1 MSKYISHSYNFWTL
15 TRNSIEEMERQGNKN
30 YVVSEY
36 SERVTEKESWQNFEL
51 QTKWNDQNIGIPILF
66 NFYHGLELYMKGLL
80 EMKKISFEKKRH
92 NLKLL
97 FELIKTNENLY
108 SIELI
113 SLLEKHIDN
122 PEEYNNFFKDN
133 KIEVNNFYE
142 CFRYPENNNKT
153 IEYFYGNIRGKQE
166 ETLILYKELKK
177 ATIDFYNAI
186 VRWNCKSDD
195 CSEYLK
201 EY

>member
-36 SERVTEKESWQNFEL
+36 SENVTEKESWQNFEL

-80 EMKKISFEKKRH
+80 EMKNIPLVSTNH

-97 FELIKTNENLY
+97 FEKIKLNEKFY
-108 SIELI
+108 SKEII
-113 SLLEKHIDN
+113 SLLKKHIHN

-133 KIEVNNFYE
+133 NIEVNNFYE
-142 CFRYPENNNKT
+142 CFRYPENNNKS
-153 IEYFYGNIRGKQE
+153 INYYYGNIRGKQE
-166 ETLILYKELKK
+166 ETLILYRELKK

>member
-36 SERVTEKESWQNFEL
+36 SESVTEKESWQNFEL
-51 QTKWNDQNIGIPILF
+51 QTKWNDQNVGIPILF

-80 EMKKISFEKKRH
+80 EIKGISFETIH
-92 NLKLL
+92 NLKSLY
-97 FELIKTNENLY
+97 EKIKTNEALY
-108 SIELI
+108 SVELI
-113 SLLEKHIDN
+113 TLLKKHIHN
-122 PEEYNNFFKDN
+122 PEVYNNFFKDN
-133 KIEVNNFYE
+133 KIEVNKFYE

-153 IEYFYGNIRGKQE
+153 IDYYYGNIRGKQE
-166 ETLILYKELKK
+166 ETLILYKELKN

-186 VRWNCKSDD
+186 VRWNCNSND
-195 CSEYLK
+195 CTEYIK
-201 EY
+201 N